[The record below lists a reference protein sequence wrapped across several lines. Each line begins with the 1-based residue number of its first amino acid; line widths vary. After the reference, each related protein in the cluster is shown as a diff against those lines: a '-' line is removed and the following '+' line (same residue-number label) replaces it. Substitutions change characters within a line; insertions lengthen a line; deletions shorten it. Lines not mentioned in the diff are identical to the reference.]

1 MAMLVSIKTRKEDK
15 MPYIITTSLY
25 PSHKAPE
32 VAERYLEAIAKYP
45 LDENFAT
52 EVVPAAVKSVH
63 EGIKA
68 TGIVDVK
75 EGKLEEA
82 LNRTVNMMVM
92 FQSIEGFRY
101 TTEIHYKVEEA
112 LAMIGMSL
120 PA

>member
-1 MAMLVSIKTRKEDK
+1 

-63 EGIKA
+63 EGIKV

-112 LAMIGMSL
+112 LALIGMNL
-120 PA
+120 PE

>member
-1 MAMLVSIKTRKEDK
+1 

-32 VAERYLEAIAKYP
+32 VAERYLEAITKYP
-45 LDENFAT
+45 LDANIAT
-52 EVVPAAVKSVH
+52 EVVPAAVKAVH
-63 EGIKA
+63 EGIKV
-68 TGIVDVK
+68 TGIIEVK

-112 LAMIGMSL
+112 LALIGMSS
-120 PA
+120 PE

>member
-1 MAMLVSIKTRKEDK
+1 

-25 PSHKAPE
+25 PSHKASE

-63 EGIKA
+63 EGIKV

-75 EGKLEEA
+75 EGKLEDA

-112 LAMIGMSL
+112 LALIGMNL
-120 PA
+120 PE